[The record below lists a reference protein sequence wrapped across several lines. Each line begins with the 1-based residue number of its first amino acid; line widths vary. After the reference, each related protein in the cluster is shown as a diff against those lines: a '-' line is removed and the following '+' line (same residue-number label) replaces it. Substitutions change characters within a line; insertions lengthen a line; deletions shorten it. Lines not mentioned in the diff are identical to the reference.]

1 MELPDASTTNE
12 VSPEELHAL
21 LDADLVRLIDCR
33 EEDEFAICR
42 IEGATLI
49 PLRQI
54 PAKLEAVRGEGDRPV
69 VIYCHHGMRSLDAT
83 QFLRVRGHED
93 TFSLRG
99 GIEAW
104 SLHIDPE
111 VPRY

>member
-1 MELPDASTTNE
+1 MDLPDASETAE
-12 VSPEELHAL
+12 ISVEELRTL
-21 LDADLVRLIDCR
+21 LDADQVRLIDCR
-33 EEDEFAICR
+33 EEDGYHLCR

-49 PLRQI
+49 PLQQI
-54 PAKLEAVRGEGDRPV
+54 PEKIEAVSGEGDRPV
-69 VIYCHHGMRSLDAT
+69 VIYCHHGMRSLNAT
-83 QFLRVRGHED
+83 QFLRARGLEQ

-104 SLHIDPE
+104 SLTVDPE